1 MANKGYKWRNDGKET
16 IIRWDA
22 DQRIASIYTAIP
34 ATLRKLDMLCETCPE
49 EYTRTWIDA
58 DGSAARYL
66 VRASL
71 IRFAKP
77 ASEATRE
84 AGRKKMERLRAELKM

>member
-1 MANKGYKWRNDGKET
+1 MANKGYRWRNDERET

-22 DQRIASIYTAIP
+22 DQKIASIYTAIP
-34 ATLRKLDMLCETCPE
+34 ATLRKLDRLCETCPD
-49 EYTRTWIDA
+49 EYTCTWVDA

-71 IRFAKP
+71 IRFGKP
-77 ASEATRE
+77 ASEAKR
-84 AGRKKMERLRAELKM
+84 ASGRKHIERMRAEGKM

>member
-1 MANKGYKWRNDGKET
+1 MANKGYRWRNDERET

-22 DQRIASIYTAIP
+22 DQKIASIYTAIP
-34 ATLRKLDMLCETCPE
+34 ATLRKLNKLCEICPD

-71 IRFAKP
+71 IRFGKP
-77 ASEATRE
+77 ASERAR
-84 AGRKKMERLRAELKM
+84 AAASERGKRYGFKTKG

>member
-1 MANKGYKWRNDGKET
+1 MATCGYKWRNDETET
-16 IIRWDA
+16 IIRWDN
-22 DQRIASIYTAIP
+22 DQKIASIYTAIP
-34 ATLRKLDMLCETCPE
+34 ATMHKLDKLCETCPE

-58 DGSAARYL
+58 DGRAARYL

-71 IRFAKP
+71 IRFGKP

-84 AGRKKMERLRAELKM
+84 AGRKKMERLRAEGKI